1 MIGAERVTDDPAE
14 NLAEL
19 FSAVWERRRPHM
31 LAERWFIVGVLRAAR
46 EGEQLDIA
54 LGLNGPGIRTIQRRL
69 IMGRRDAHLRAALRA
84 VALAGDVS
92 DWRRCLRLTPLLVGF
107 MRTWDRTKRL
117 TDPSP
122 DWPEWKREVFRAAQ
136 CDVPLPRTAGG
147 LRGVL
152 LRTPPFSL
160 NDGKENMLAR
170 YL

>member
-1 MIGAERVTDDPAE
+1 MTDDPVD
-14 NLAEL
+14 NLSEL
-19 FSAVWERRRPHM
+19 FSAVFEKRRPHM
-31 LAERWFIVGVLRAAR
+31 LAERWFIVGVLRASR
-46 EGEQLDIA
+46 EGEQLDFA
-54 LGLNGPGIRTIQRRL
+54 LGLNSPGIRTLRRRL
-69 IMGRRDAHLRAALRA
+69 MMARRDAHLRAALRA
-84 VALAGDVS
+84 TALAEGVS
-92 DWRRCLRLTPLLVGF
+92 DWCCCRRLAPLLVGF

-117 TDPSP
+117 TDPAP